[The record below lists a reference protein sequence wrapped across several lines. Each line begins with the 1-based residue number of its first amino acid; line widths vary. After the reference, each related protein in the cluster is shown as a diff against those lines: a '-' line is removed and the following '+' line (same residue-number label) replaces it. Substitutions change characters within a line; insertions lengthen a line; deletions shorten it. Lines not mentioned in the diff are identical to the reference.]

1 MHLLLFKSIPSK
13 FVWCLFDFY
22 WKVILN
28 TFQVFS
34 SGSNTHKSELVLKI
48 CIRVNRT
55 IWNQW
60 RQASRFV
67 VTALPHTV
75 GLLSLTGDVRAFPQ
89 GQLLP
94 DVLDSINKERKNTCF
109 PLASQKHGEKAAFT
123 NPHQSPHYICFFS
136 SLSHIKFLFFWL
148 LTKKM
153 TFCLCSF
160 LPTQ

>member
-1 MHLLLFKSIPSK
+1 MMSIW
-13 FVWCLFDFY
+13 FL
-22 WKVILN
+22 KVILN

-34 SGSNTHKSELVLKI
+34 SGSNTHKSELVRKI
-48 CIRVNRT
+48 CIQVNRT
-55 IWNQW
+55 IWNLW

-67 VTALPHTV
+67 VTALPDTV
-75 GLLSLTGDVRAFPQ
+75 GLLSLTGDGRAFPQ

-94 DVLDSINKERKNTCF
+94 DVLDSISKERKNTCF
-109 PLASQKHGEKAAFT
+109 PLASQKRGEKAAFT
-123 NPHQSPHYICFFS
+123 NPQSPHYICFFS